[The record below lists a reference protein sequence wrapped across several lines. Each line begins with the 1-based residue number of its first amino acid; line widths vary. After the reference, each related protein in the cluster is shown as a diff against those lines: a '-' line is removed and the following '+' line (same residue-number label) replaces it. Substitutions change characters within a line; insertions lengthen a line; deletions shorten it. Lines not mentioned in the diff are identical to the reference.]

1 VQADPR
7 DELIA
12 ELRRELAE
20 LRAENALLRKQVAE
34 LTAMLGENS
43 TNSHKPP
50 STDPPGT
57 RPPKRGSGRQRGA
70 QAGHKPNKRV
80 LLPAE
85 MVTRHTTA
93 KPSRCKHCGGS
104 HLQHDSREPR
114 VHQVVDVP
122 EIRPDVHEITM
133 HAASCQECGKTT
145 WAELPSHVPAH
156 MFGPRLLGL
165 IGYLL
170 AARTSRRQLR
180 EILVEVFGIQVS
192 LGALSEAE
200 ARTSAAIARPVDEAV
215 DYVQSERVKHVDAST
230 WSIAGAY
237 AALWTIAT
245 RSVAAFF
252 VTADARGETIRS
264 LLGALAGF
272 FVSDRGSQ
280 FGFWSM
286 DRRQIC
292 WAHLIRKFV
301 AFSQRA
307 DAGSEI
313 GTGLLLLCQATLSAW
328 HRVRDGTM
336 TRPDFQRTKGN
347 AEVAIIRLLERG
359 VALRLRGLSGS
370 CENILAHRAALFTF
384 TSEPGV
390 EPTNN
395 HAERALRPFV
405 LWRKTSYG
413 SQSQRGCLFAQRI
426 MTVAHTLRLQRRSV
440 FFFLVQACHAA
451 QTNLPAPSLLPANR

>member
-1 VQADPR
+1 
-7 DELIA
+7 
-12 ELRRELAE
+12 
-20 LRAENALLRKQVAE
+20 
-34 LTAMLGENS
+34 
-43 TNSHKPP
+43 
-50 STDPPGT
+50 
-57 RPPKRGSGRQRGA
+57 
-70 QAGHKPNKRV
+70 
-80 LLPAE
+80 
-85 MVTRHTTA
+85 
-93 KPSRCKHCGGS
+93 
-104 HLQHDSREPR
+104 
-114 VHQVVDVP
+114 
-122 EIRPDVHEITM
+122 
-133 HAASCQECGKTT
+133 
-145 WAELPSHVPAH
+145 
-156 MFGPRLLGL
+156 
-165 IGYLL
+165 
-170 AARTSRRQLR
+170 
-180 EILVEVFGIQVS
+180 
-192 LGALSEAE
+192 
-200 ARTSAAIARPVDEAV
+200 
-215 DYVQSERVKHVDAST
+215 
-230 WSIAGAY
+230 
-237 AALWTIAT
+237 
-245 RSVAAFF
+245 
-252 VTADARGETIRS
+252 VTADARGETIRA

-301 AFSQRA
+301 AFSQRG

-405 LWRKTSYG
+405 LWRKTSCG

-440 FFFLVQACHAA
+440 FCFLVQACHAA
-451 QTNLPAPSLLPANR
+451 QTNLPAPSLLPPNR